1 MLSLTLRLENLGRS
15 TDNGERFYRKSI
27 ARNAFGKKGN
37 LKRRLLEFNSNRSK
51 QGWLPFI
58 FFFFFFIDVLY
69 LSIDRERKRERR
81 REREEKL
88 ADRPFTD
95 EDGQRAKE

>member
-1 MLSLTLRLENLGRS
+1 MLRLESLGRS

-58 FFFFFFIDVLY
+58 FFFIDVLY

-81 REREEKL
+81 REKEEKL
-88 ADRPFTD
+88 ADCPFTD